1 MPDARAIRLP
11 LLLAAVLGAAA
22 LLWLQPY
29 SVVSPYRAYAEPG
42 RRFLQAALA
51 LDTAELSRRSIAPQP
66 VQWALR
72 SGRGDRAALAAWS
85 RVLRPYSGIRHGDT
99 TLVVFQT
106 STRICYLRP
115 VAMTFVGSPDRARL
129 LVASSSCFAER

>member
-1 MPDARAIRLP
+1 MPDARATRVP
-11 LLLAAVLGAAA
+11 LLVAAVLGATA

-29 SVVSPYRAYAEPG
+29 SVVSPYRAYAEPA

-51 LDTAELSRRSIAPQP
+51 LDTTELRRRSLASQP
-66 VQWALR
+66 VEWALR
-72 SGRGDRAALAAWS
+72 SGRGDRTALAAWS
-85 RVLRPYSGIRHGDT
+85 RVLRPYSGTRHGDT

-115 VAMTFVGSPDRARL
+115 VAMTFVGSPDQPRL
-129 LVASSSCFAER
+129 LLASSSCFAR